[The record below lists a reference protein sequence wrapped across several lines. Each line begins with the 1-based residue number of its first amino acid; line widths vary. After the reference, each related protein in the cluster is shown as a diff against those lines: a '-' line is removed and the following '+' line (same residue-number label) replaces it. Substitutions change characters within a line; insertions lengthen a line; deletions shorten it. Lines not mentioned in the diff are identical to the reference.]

1 MIFTARTCTSPVNSI
16 EPTGQPETLYQN
28 RLILPLPPW
37 WFAASQGDFEEL
49 DKWIE
54 EVEKAVFTA
63 DVTAAELLTPVRP
76 EMKSGSK
83 LFSRL
88 RDKQLCKTIPLNVE
102 GGDL

>member
-1 MIFTARTCTSPVNSI
+1 MYFPSKLNRADGPTRDSVP
-16 EPTGQPETLYQN
+16 EPPD
-28 RLILPLPPW
+28 IPLPPW

-49 DKWIE
+49 DRWIE